1 MVCICYFIDVNYY
14 NFNKQTITCITTEIR
29 YTVSEQAEGKDLRKK
44 KENKIDYLLRLDG
57 VVCKLN
63 TMIKQGGVKTGFGG
77 DENKGID
84 RRPKIRS
91 M

>member
-44 KENKIDYLLRLDG
+44 GK
-57 VVCKLN
+57 
-63 TMIKQGGVKTGFGG
+63 
-77 DENKGID
+77 
-84 RRPKIRS
+84 
-91 M
+91 